1 MRGRIRYHV
10 ALLAALALGAFST
23 LSIDTRAAGQ
33 AAVAQAPARLA
44 SATDQFFSSD
54 GVTLRYKE
62 AGSGDPVVLIHGYT
76 AALENMLGLGEP
88 LTSSHRVVTLD
99 VRGFGK
105 SSKFPDP
112 SRFGQRM
119 VEDVVHLMDHLKIG
133 RAHLVGHSMGALI
146 AANVAARYPAR
157 VTSATL
163 IAGPFYAER
172 QTFARQVT
180 PWVTDLEAGKGLG
193 NFIQWLFPRMEPKM
207 AAGFGAQAVKSN
219 DLPSLIGVL
228 RSLPDLAIA
237 ALRSDHVS
245 SLVAVGTDD
254 PLHPLSVS
262 FAKASAGARL
272 LELQGADHVNVA
284 ANPETTKAMRELM
297 QRAGAGT
304 KQ

>member
-1 MRGRIRYHV
+1 MRGRIRYRI
-10 ALLAALALGAFST
+10 ALLAALVLGAFST

-33 AAVAQAPARLA
+33 AEVAQAPARLA
-44 SATDQFFSSD
+44 SAADQFLSSD

-119 VEDVVHLMDHLKIG
+119 VEDVIHLMDHLKIG

-163 IAGPFYAER
+163 IAGPFYADR
-172 QTFARQVT
+172 QTFATQVM

-228 RSLPDLAIA
+228 RSLPEIAIA